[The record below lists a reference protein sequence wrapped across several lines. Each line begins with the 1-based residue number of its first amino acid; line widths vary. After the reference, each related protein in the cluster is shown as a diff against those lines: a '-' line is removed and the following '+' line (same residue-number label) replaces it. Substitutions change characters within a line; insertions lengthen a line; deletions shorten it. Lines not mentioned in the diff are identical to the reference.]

1 MIIEKPEELTSR
13 KPVRLWPGV
22 TAVALQWLIWYGV
35 PVVVPEAGMSV
46 VIGGLACSLAVLVWW
61 LFFSR
66 APWAERLGAI
76 ALMVVAVIAT
86 KRVVHPSIAGGA
98 MGVLLYIFSI
108 PVLSMVLVVAAAAG
122 RRLSGGPRRAAMAAA
137 ILLACAAFTL
147 IRTGGMSGDGDQD
160 LHWRWTPT
168 SEQRLLAQA
177 ANEPEPPAPAAAAA
191 PDTRLPAKTGDQPA
205 APTSSPA
212 AAKIPE
218 KGAADPVAASTA
230 AGWPGF
236 RGPERDSV
244 IRGVRLDTDW
254 SRSKPV
260 ELWRKPVGPGW
271 SSFAVH
277 GRLVYTQEQ
286 RGADELVSSY
296 DLTTGAPVW
305 RHKDAVRFYES
316 NAGAGPRATPTFSNG
331 RVYTFGATGLLNAL
345 DARNG
350 SVVWSRNAA
359 SDTNT
364 KIPMWGFASS
374 PIIVGDKVIVAT
386 EGTLTAY
393 DAGAGRQLWQGP
405 AGRGGYSSPH
415 LAKID
420 GVAQILLLNGD
431 GAIGVD
437 PSDGKLLWKHEWN
450 GDGIVQP
457 YVIAG
462 ADVLIGSG
470 SGLAAVGL
478 RRVAVARG
486 PGGWAVEERW
496 TSNGLKPYFND
507 FVVHKGHAFGFDG
520 SMLACVDLKDGKRKW
535 KGGRYGH
542 GQIVLLPD
550 QDLLLA
556 LSEEGELVL
565 VKATPDQ
572 FTELARFPAIEGK
585 TWNHP
590 ALVGD
595 LLLVRNSEQ
604 MAAFRLPLAG
614 R

>member
-98 MGVLLYIFSI
+98 MGMLLYIFSI
-108 PVLSMVLVVAAAAG
+108 PVLSMALVVAAAAG

-160 LHWRWTPT
+160 LHWRWTQTP
-168 SEQRLLAQA
+168 EQRLLAQA
-177 ANEPEPPAPAAAAA
+177 ANEPEPPAPAPAAA
-191 PDTRLPAKTGDQPA
+191 PDTRLPTKTIDQPA

-218 KGAADPVAASTA
+218 KGAADPVASNTA

-364 KIPMWGFASS
+364 KIPIWGFASS
-374 PIIVGDKVIVAT
+374 PIVVGDKVIVAT
-386 EGTLTAY
+386 EGTLAAY

-437 PSDGKLLWKHEWN
+437 PSDGKLLWKYEWN

-470 SGLAAVGL
+470 SGLAGVGL

-535 KGGRYGH
+535 KNGRYGH

-572 FTELARFPAIEGK
+572 FAELARFPAIEGK